1 MDQDEWMDEYSR
13 WTGRDVH
20 RLPYKVL
27 TSKTYCNKF
36 FIISLPLIWDGVT
49 PSFQFSWRP
58 ISMRRVRLSMTVL
71 IKFIE

>member
-1 MDQDEWMDEYSR
+1 MNEWMNTVD
-13 WTGRDVH
+13 GRKGMYTDY
-20 RLPYKVL
+20 LIKFL

-49 PSFQFSWRP
+49 PSFQFIWRP
-58 ISMRRVRLSMTVL
+58 ISMRRLLMTVL